1 MKRINMLPPFD
12 SFQGN
17 MGSKQDL
24 RYQENDNKA
33 FESPAGRVNYAKN
46 YKPRFIAA
54 RVARTGLNYFA
65 VKVKSAFHATAK
77 ALKRA
82 ALMGATS
89 AIYGVTL
96 KDAAKLAQLQLLYVK
111 VQEDGF
117 EGTFHKWLHAIIMN
131 ALEVNAATIVAQVG
145 ASTVSLGNNPYTNAS
160 TAIAISAKLLAKF
173 WDQLC
178 ATGISFTVDGAKG
191 IAIGEDTFQEV
202 IDVVRIN
209 VLGLTTA
216 TVGASNF
223 VKLGDKW
230 LKSGIETYVQEA
242 DDIVANHAYTLTDV
256 APEA

>member
-1 MKRINMLPPFD
+1 MLPPFD

-111 VQEDGF
+111 AQEDGF

-131 ALEVNAATIVAQVG
+131 ALEVNAETIVAQVG
-145 ASTVSLGNNPYTNAS
+145 ASSVSLGNNPYTDAS

-191 IAIGEDTFQEV
+191 IAIQGDTFDEV
-202 IDVVRIN
+202 VPVARIN
-209 VLGLTTA
+209 VLGLTSA
-216 TVGASNF
+216 SVGASDY

-230 LKSGIETYVQEA
+230 LQDEELHYVSAQA
-242 DDIVANHAYTLTDV
+242 TIVNGTKFTLTDT

>member
-96 KDAAKLAQLQLLYVK
+96 KDAAKLAQLQALFVK
-111 VQEDGF
+111 AQEGGF

-131 ALEVNAATIVAQVG
+131 ALEINAATIVAQVG
-145 ASTVSLGNNPYTNAS
+145 ASSVSLGNNPYTNADS
-160 TAIAISAKLLAKF
+160 AIAISAKLLVKF

-178 ATGISFTVDGAKG
+178 ATGISFTVDGEKG
-191 IAIGEDTFQEV
+191 IANNGSDFAEIVDTPRV
-202 IDVVRIN
+202 N
-209 VLGLTTA
+209 VLGLVVA
-216 TVGASNF
+216 RVGSTDYI
-223 VKLGDKW
+223 KKGDQW
-230 LKSGIETYVQEA
+230 VKSGIDEYATAQDELVNGA
-242 DDIVANHAYTLTDV
+242 AYTLTDT